1 MMARFYSRCMKTIR
15 ELLDLLIANPDIHV
29 GEHVSDD
36 AESFAGVSTSLEIGL
51 SSYYEQCFCYTPQMG
66 NNVQILYLGPTV

>member
-51 SSYYEQCFCYTPQMG
+51 SS
-66 NNVQILYLGPTV
+66 VL

>member
-1 MMARFYSRCMKTIR
+1 MGDPKAFSEWPALMIARFYSRCMKTVR

-36 AESFAGVSTSLEIGL
+36 AESFTGVSTCFEIGL
-51 SSYYEQCFCYTPQMG
+51 FS
-66 NNVQILYLGPTV
+66 V